1 MYNSYSNESG
11 VLSDYSDYEESDY
24 ESEELIDSMEFDSE
38 LEEEID
44 YLVEEDHQQTKMNVS
59 DTKNSIYSDKISTD
73 VIKGDYISSF
83 PDTENKKK
91 LKVKTQEDI
100 DFEKSQ
106 LLLINHDSIMK
117 AALSPCCPR
126 RCLVSISTH
135 RDQGNY
141 TETYELI
148 KACRTELMGL
158 NKDQRTDEIRNILR
172 GITFLN
178 IFSII
183 YIS

>member
-1 MYNSYSNESG
+1 MYNSDSNESDF
-11 VLSDYSDYEESDY
+11 LSDYEESED
-24 ESEELIDSMEFDSE
+24 ESQELIESMEIDSE
-38 LEEEID
+38 LEVEMN
-44 YLVEEDHQQTKMNVS
+44 YLVDEDHQQTKMNGF
-59 DTKNSIYSDKISTD
+59 DNKRSIYSDKISSD
-73 VIKGDYISSF
+73 VIKEDFSTS
-83 PDTENKKK
+83 ENKKK

-100 DFEKSQ
+100 DFENSQ

-126 RCLVSISTH
+126 CCLVSISTH

-158 NKDQRTDEIRNILR
+158 NKDQRTDEIC
-172 GITFLN
+172 TF
-178 IFSII
+178 
-183 YIS
+183 